1 MAKQYAHIPE
11 RWARFITQQKIFF
24 VATATCDSRVNVSPK
39 GLDSLRILDPNR
51 VAWLNLTGSGNESAA
66 HVQSDPRMTLMFCAF
81 GGEPIILRLYGTA
94 RAFHQADPAWPV
106 LAALFPPL
114 PGARQIF
121 DVAIDLVRLR
131 GAVFRLRRRP
141 AGPAHLDREEG
152 RGGCAALLARAQR
165 RQHRW
170 HRDRDRRQEPV
181 LIAPARKPPASW
193 VTRIAGWH
201 QDRDSLRPVAIR
213 AESGGEKGPMP

>member
-81 GGEPIILRLYGTA
+81 EGAPMILRIYGTGRILHRSSTEYSELLTSEFEILSRSE
-94 RAFHQADPAWPV
+94 RA
-106 LAALFPPL
+106 
-114 PGARQIF
+114 
-121 DVAIDLVRLR
+121 
-131 GAVFRLRRRP
+131 
-141 AGPAHLDREEG
+141 
-152 RGGCAALLARAQR
+152 
-165 RQHRW
+165 
-170 HRDRDRRQEPV
+170 
-181 LIAPARKPPASW
+181 KSW
-193 VTRIAGWH
+193 SSR
-201 QDRDSLRPVAIR
+201 
-213 AESGGEKGPMP
+213 